1 MRRPRKHKNMNF
13 EKILQNVIDA
23 FYFIIFLVARV
34 VFLVWPRGDLVDT
47 LRMRSWVKN
56 RMHD

>member
-1 MRRPRKHKNMNF
+1 MNF